1 MTQQAMRNTGRQ
13 GARFLRQLF
22 IVAILA
28 TACPLAYVAWH
39 FGGVVVLGGALLA
52 SRRLRRWQGSR
63 YAHGTA
69 RASTCA
75 DLMQAGMLS
84 GDDDGQSIV
93 LGRAGYCARMPF
105 WVALSY
111 LFTARPEQDELAVSS
126 FITAWKSGGRNNE
139 LIRLKKFVHLLTVAP
154 AGAGKTVSV
163 LAPNLLS
170 YLGSCV
176 VVDPKGELFFI
187 SAAWRKK
194 QGHKI
199 VLIDPFNVTRTGQ
212 GLCFNPMALI
222 DPNAI
227 DFIDQCRDLANML
240 IIRTGKEL
248 QPYFDDMAEAVLTAI
263 IAFVITQA
271 GTVEERNLQVVRDIV
286 ASPDKFAK
294 TLDAMREIPSL
305 ARQSN
310 MLRWPK
316 DKELG
321 SIMST
326 LQRHTT
332 WLDSPAIAGH
342 TCKNDFDPMELRA
355 WPCTVYLCIPPHRM
369 AATGAP
375 LLRMWLGSFIRR
387 CTQGVPT
394 EKNPVLF
401 LVDEAGHLGGHLQSL
416 EDAITAMRGYGIRI
430 WLFLQS
436 LGQLHKCF
444 GESAKTILDN
454 TDTQLW
460 FGINSQESAEE
471 ISKRVGDYGVLV
483 ESLQDSTSRSR
494 SEANVGQSGGQLTTG
509 RSVTTSEHGRRLYQA
524 SEVIRLPSDMG
535 LLFHKNMQVI
545 PVQLPRYYADAEF
558 RADGS
563 RDRSTELNQQ
573 TAKAVLGMLSV
584 AAFSCLV
591 AFALCAGPAP
601 RRTAQ
606 PTADFT
612 ARGPA
617 QAHGKSTRPA
627 KGITGTRASQGH
639 PRISSR
645 HKAVVAPPVVPSA
658 RRRPAS
664 RPATEPGRAGSYI
677 EFK

>member
-1 MTQQAMRNTGRQ
+1 MSKQAIRNTRAQ

-22 IVAILA
+22 ILAVLA
-28 TACPLAYVAWH
+28 TACPLAYVAWQ
-39 FGGVVVLGGALLA
+39 FGGVVAVVVGLLA
-52 SRRLRRWQGSR
+52 SQRLRRWQGSR

-69 RASTCA
+69 RACTCD
-75 DLMQAGMLS
+75 DLVKARMLFD
-84 GDDDGQSIV
+84 DDDGRSIV
-93 LGRAGYCARMPF
+93 LGRAGYCARIPF
-105 WVALSY
+105 WAALSY
-111 LFTARPEQDELAVSS
+111 LVTAPPDQDGLAVSS
-126 FITAWKSGGRNNE
+126 FIAAKSGARCTE
-139 LIRLKKFVHLLTVAP
+139 LIRLKNVIHGMVVAP

-176 VVDPKGELFFI
+176 VVDPKGELFGI
-187 SAAWRKK
+187 SASWRKQ

-199 VLIDPFNVTRTGQ
+199 ILIDPFNVARTGQ

-240 IIRTGKEL
+240 IVRTGKEL

-263 IAFVITQA
+263 VAFVITQA
-271 GTVEERNLQVVRDIV
+271 STVEERNLQVVRDIV

-305 ARQSN
+305 SRQSN

-316 DKELG
+316 DKEMG

-369 AATGAP
+369 AATGAQ
-375 LLRMWLGSFIRR
+375 LMRMWLGSFIRR
-387 CTQGVPT
+387 CTQGVPS

-401 LVDEAGHLGGHLQSL
+401 LVDEAGHLGSHLQAL

-436 LGQLHKCF
+436 LGQLQKSF
-444 GESAKTILDN
+444 GDGAKTILDN
-454 TDTQLW
+454 TDTQFY

-471 ISKRVGDYGVLV
+471 ISKRVGDYTLLV

-494 SEANVGQSGGQLTTG
+494 SDAMTAQNSGQVTTG
-509 RSVTTSEHGRRLYQA
+509 RSVTTSELGRRLYQA
-524 SEVIRLPSDMG
+524 SEVTRAPSDMG
-535 LLFHKNMQVI
+535 FAFHKNMQVI
-545 PVQLPRYYADAEF
+545 PVQLVRHYADPEF

-563 RDRSTELNQQ
+563 RDRSSRRNQQ
-573 TAKAVLGMLSV
+573 AAKAALGMLSV

-601 RRTAQ
+601 GRTARQ
-606 PTADFT
+606 SAAYA
-612 ARGPA
+612 ARGQA
-617 QAHGKSTRPA
+617 QVHGKPIRPA
-627 KGITGTRASQGH
+627 TGINGSHAAQGH
-639 PRISSR
+639 TRTGR
-645 HKAVVAPPVVPSA
+645 HKSALTPSTVPSA
-658 RRRPAS
+658 RRRSTSRAS
-664 RPATEPGRAGSYI
+664 SGPGRTSRYI
-677 EFK
+677 EIK